1 MKAITVQQPYASL
14 ICQGIKDIENRS
26 WRTHYRGPVY
36 IHASAKAAKLIFEQ
50 TDQAT
55 VQEIIIAT
63 MLGEVEEQDLFSC
76 IIGQVDIVDCVI
88 NHPSIWATKSF
99 HYELGPNETEEDKP
113 KPMYNWVLANPVL
126 FKKPIMNVK
135 GKQSFW
141 KPDYTNC
148 ECCTTPVHYE
158 QAILN
163 DECWFCKNCFKK
175 SS

>member
-50 TDQAT
+50 PDQAT
-55 VQEIIIAT
+55 IQEIIIAT
-63 MLGEVEEQDLFSC
+63 MLGEVENQDLFSC
-76 IIGQVDIVDCVI
+76 IIGQVDIIDCVT
-88 NHPSIWATKSF
+88 NYPSFWATKSEGVLVGNKF
-99 HYELGPNETEEDKP
+99 FYKDKP
-113 KPMYNWVLANPVL
+113 TYNWVLANPVL

-148 ECCTTPVHYE
+148 ECCNTPVHYE

-163 DECWFCKNCFKK
+163 DECWFCSDCFKNK
-175 SS
+175 